1 MTQFKQA
8 VELAVAFQGKS
19 ISDPKERLCDYNKLS
34 GSLTV
39 AHSDRGLLIQSG
51 IKVALESRLYSID
64 ELHKVAKQIKQDSDI
79 CQNKKGCRI
88 GKTTVKLSTVNNQSL
103 YDWNVEP
110 GEKEYIV
117 QTERLI
123 EVFTLLV
130 NYVDSKNNNSMA
142 VFKNGYV
149 YAHDTIQM
157 VKTALAVSDITTTD
171 ETLLEAFNGMS
182 FVLNS
187 DIPELLLKFCS
198 TYSDSETITIR
209 SGKVLQLSTVD
220 ASLTVPCL
228 VSSSFAPDKL
238 APMFEQVLNGWQSTS
253 AEALQLS
260 YQEIL
265 QITSHVNTFSSQA
278 SPSIVFSSNKVT
290 SLDKSVEIELEHPV
304 KNGFCLSS
312 KKLEKAI
319 KTSKN
324 GRMLTV
330 AGQSGKIESCFIIDD
345 SQGSVSLIK
354 TIITH

>member
-19 ISDPKERLCDYNKLS
+19 ISDPKERLCEYSKSL
-34 GSLTV
+34 GCLTV
-39 AHSDRGLLIQSG
+39 AHSDRGLLVQSG
-51 IKVALESRLYSID
+51 INVALESRLYSID
-64 ELHKVAKQIKQDSDI
+64 ELHNVAKQIKQDSDI

-88 GKTTVKLSTVNNQSL
+88 GKTTVKLSTINNQSL
-103 YDWNVEP
+103 YSWDVEP
-110 GEKEYIV
+110 EVKEYVV
-117 QTERLI
+117 QTEKLI
-123 EVFTLLV
+123 EVFALLV
-130 NYVDSKNNNSMA
+130 NYVDAKNNNSMA
-142 VFKNGYV
+142 IFKDGYV

-157 VKTALAVSDITTTD
+157 VKTALAVSDITTKD
-171 ETLLEAFNGMS
+171 ETLLEVFDGMS

-187 DIPELLLKFCS
+187 DIPELLLKFCT
-198 TYSDSETITIR
+198 TYSGCETTTLR
-209 SGKVLQLSTVD
+209 TGKVLQLTNAE

-228 VSSSFAPDKL
+228 VSASFAPDKL
-238 APMFEQVLNGWQSTS
+238 VPMFEQVLNGWQSTS

-265 QITSHVNTFSSQA
+265 QITNHINTFSSQA
-278 SPSIVFSSNKVT
+278 SPSIVFSRDKVS
-290 SLDKSVEIELEHPV
+290 SLDKSVEIELEHPI
-304 KNGFCLSS
+304 KNTFCLSS

-345 SQGSVSLIK
+345 SQGSISLIK